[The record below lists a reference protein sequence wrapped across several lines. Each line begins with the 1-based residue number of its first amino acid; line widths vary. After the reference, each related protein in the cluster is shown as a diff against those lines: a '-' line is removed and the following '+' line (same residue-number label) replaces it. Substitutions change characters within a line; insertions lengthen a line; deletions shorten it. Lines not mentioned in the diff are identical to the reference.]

1 MVWPF
6 KGKIGSLTYK
16 QVTQFLTSEGFNME
30 PKGSTAHEQW
40 IKISADGKSKKK
52 VTVDKHIA
60 PFSVTLIKLMAQQ
73 AGYSAR
79 EFYALCS
86 GKSAKNEITATA
98 TD

>member
-6 KGKIGSLTYK
+6 KGKIRTLTYK
-16 QVTQFLTSEGFNME
+16 EVSKFLISDGFIME

-40 IKISADGKSKKK
+40 VKIDNRGIKRK
-52 VTVDKHIA
+52 VTVDKHLA
-60 PFSVTLIKLMAQQ
+60 PFAESLIKLMAEQ

-86 GKSAKNEITATA
+86 GFTDRDEII
-98 TD
+98 D